1 MRVGEAPARGP
12 LEPHPVTKPNAGPY
26 VRSDAGALAAAIV
39 CVPSAAVDRL
49 HPLPSEPSPIAQ
61 RALEQHGILVQRL
74 RARGA
79 DVTVL
84 EPSLETAAES
94 LIADCAIVF
103 ASGAVLMRPSAV
115 ERRAEVAAVERALAT
130 LGIPIAGRIEAPG
143 LLDGTDVALAGDR
156 LFIGVARPGAGL
168 RARSNELGRRQLAA
182 LAEAADL
189 RVVELAI
196 GRDVPRLRSVFN
208 VVASD
213 TVIAAPDWIDLVP
226 VRDMQVIEVPRGEEY
241 AAGVFAFGERRVIAN
256 LRFRESIR
264 LMRAAK
270 LDVEAID
277 LWEFGKA
284 GAGPFQLALAALRR

>member
-1 MRVGEAPARGP
+1 M
-12 LEPHPVTKPNAGPY
+12 TKPTAGPY
-26 VRSDAGALAAAIV
+26 VRSDAGSLAAAIV
-39 CVPSAAVDRL
+39 CTPSAAVDRL
-49 HPLPSEPSPIAQ
+49 PPLASEPAPIAE

-79 DVTVL
+79 TVTVL
-84 EPSLETAAES
+84 EPSLENATES
-94 LIADCAIVF
+94 LVADCAVVF
-103 ASGAVLMRPSAV
+103 GAGAVLMRPSAV
-115 ERRAEVAAVERALAT
+115 ERRAEVAAVERALAA
-130 LGIPIAGRIEAPG
+130 LGVPIVGRIEAPG

-156 LFIGVARPGAGL
+156 LFIGVARPGSGL

-196 GRDVPRLRSVFN
+196 ARDVARLRSVFN
-208 VVASD
+208 VVAAD

-226 VRDMQVIEVPRGEEY
+226 VRDMRVIEVPRGEEY
-241 AAGVFAFGERRVIAN
+241 AAGVIAFGERRVIAN

-264 LMRAAK
+264 LMRSAK
-270 LDVEAID
+270 IDVEAID

-284 GAGPFQLALAALRR
+284 GAGPFQLALAVERR